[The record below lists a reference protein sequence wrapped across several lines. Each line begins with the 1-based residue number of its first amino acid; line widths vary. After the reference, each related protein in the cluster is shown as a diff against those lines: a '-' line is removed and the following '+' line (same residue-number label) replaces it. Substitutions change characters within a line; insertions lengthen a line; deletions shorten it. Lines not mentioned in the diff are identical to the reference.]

1 MRPKDPRPGPRRSAA
16 FGYDLEV
23 MRAHSLSLRLA
34 AIAELLPEGKA
45 FIDIGSDH
53 ALLPVTMVASG
64 RAPWAIASDR
74 RPGPLAA
81 AHRTLALHDLG
92 AQVILRLADGLA
104 GFEAGEVE
112 VAVVAGMG
120 PERMASILAADPE
133 RLASLTRL
141 ILQPTFGAWHTRR
154 WLHGAGW
161 TLVDERMVEERGRF
175 YTALAAERR
184 PAGPPRFSDADQ
196 RFGPFL
202 RRRRGALFER
212 SLVAE
217 LRRCDAV
224 LAGLRAAPLPDARR
238 LAEVAAIRSLLL
250 AELVVEAPPA
260 KAW

>member
-1 MRPKDPRPGPRRSAA
+1 MRG
-16 FGYDLEV
+16 
-23 MRAHSLSLRLA
+23 HSLSRRLA

-53 ALLPVTMVASG
+53 ALLPVMMVASG

-74 RPGPLAA
+74 SPGPLAA

-120 PERMASILAADPE
+120 PERVVEILAADPE
-133 RLASLTRL
+133 RLASLGRL
-141 ILQPTFGAWHTRR
+141 VLQPTFGAWHTRR
-154 WLHGAGW
+154 WLHAAGW
-161 TLVDERMVEERGRF
+161 TLVDERLVEERGRY

-202 RRRRGALFER
+202 RRRRGPLFEQ
-212 SLVAE
+212 SLAAD
-217 LRRCDAV
+217 LRRCQVA
-224 LAGLRAAPLPDARR
+224 LQALRGAPLPDSRR
-238 LAEVAAIRSLLL
+238 LAELGALRSLLL
-250 AELVVEAPPA
+250 TELVAEAPPPE
-260 KAW
+260 AW